1 MSLFLNLLAL
11 IVFVFISIWIF
22 TPKFDKYRL
31 LKFPENRDY
40 LYRINRNMYF
50 LIFVVCTAPFFLGQ
64 FSLIKYGVYFL
75 ALIYLLILKYVQQL
89 FLFRL
94 LALAHHQVVDES

>member
-11 IVFVFISIWIF
+11 IAFVFISIWIF

-50 LIFVVCTAPFFLGQ
+50 LIFVVCV
-64 FSLIKYGVYFL
+64 SLLHYSG
-75 ALIYLLILKYVQQL
+75 YLLCGC
-89 FLFRL
+89 FLRFSCFL
-94 LALAHHQVVDES
+94 L

>member
-11 IVFVFISIWIF
+11 IAFVFISIWIF

-50 LIFVVCTAPFFLGQ
+50 LIFVVCTAALFFRTVFIDQIWYLF
-64 FSLIKYGVYFL
+64 FSFNLSFN
-75 ALIYLLILKYVQQL
+75 
-89 FLFRL
+89 FR
-94 LALAHHQVVDES
+94 EN

>member
-11 IVFVFISIWIF
+11 IAFVFISIWIF

-50 LIFVVCTAPFFLGQ
+50 
-64 FSLIKYGVYFL
+64 
-75 ALIYLLILKYVQQL
+75 
-89 FLFRL
+89 
-94 LALAHHQVVDES
+94 